1 MHFENVGEDKDF
13 RHDDTY
19 ANVNTTLAW
28 KVTKGTGSNPIRMVT
43 YSSSSLLLSATI
55 CGPLTF
61 FFSLYRDI
69 ILSFLYFFVL
79 LQKKRG
85 MKEKVIFLLLIIM
98 LLASCA
104 GNRKYDDLMQ
114 RADSIMNVND
124 DSAKVAIRMLDG
136 IKPQLPEFSQSQK
149 MRYELLRHKAM
160 NKACITFTSD
170 SVMKEVVDYY
180 DHHGSANERMLAN
193 YVLGC
198 VYRDLHEAPMAL
210 EYYNKATEQADTT
223 AADCDYGTLYRVY
236 SQMGFLFSKQYL
248 PYQLLDAFGKAV
260 KYAYLAKDTLN
271 AIINYQN
278 RENAYSYLGNK
289 DSVIAINLQAAKLF
303 KKHGNDYAAA
313 IAFGCNYKYYI
324 EKKDFINAKKAF
336 EAYNSTGYEGN
347 SNYEDAKAY
356 VLCLKGT
363 YYMFTGQL
371 DSACYILQQSLKFC
385 KSFSNKVATTKAL
398 AHYYAKVN
406 QPSLAMKYALQ
417 SSEYNDSDLIEARK
431 TQLQQVQAMYDYG
444 RNQEIARMAEQK
456 AKRSTQMNYMI
467 VFACVILFLFLS
479 YIYRKQLAL
488 KKKRIAASKLVYEDC
503 LLKLKRLQE
512 EKAQLVAEN
521 DKKLTQIIT
530 EKENAISKLEAEIH
544 NIQNKYSLSS
554 MSDTDLILKD
564 SSIYKKIKCIEMHP
578 KEEMYEEDWRKL
590 ADTIEE
596 VIPNFIPM
604 LKNQVSY
611 RDYRICLLIRLGISA
626 SLMARLLNLSDAA
639 ISKSR
644 KTMLKKICD
653 KEGKPKEFDEYVLHI
668 Q

>member
-1 MHFENVGEDKDF
+1 MSFIKHIGMIVLALLIFSNFIE
-13 RHDDTY
+13 
-19 ANVNTTLAW
+19 TLCC
-28 KVTKGTGSNPIRMVT
+28 S
-43 YSSSSLLLSATI
+43 
-55 CGPLTF
+55 F
-61 FFSLYRDI
+61 FIFS
-69 ILSFLYFFVL
+69 YFCK
-79 LQKKRG
+79 KKRG
-85 MKEKVIFLLLIIM
+85 MKEKVIYLLLILLI
-98 LLASCA
+98 LASCA

-136 IKPQLPEFSQSQK
+136 VKSQLPEFTKKQR

-198 VYRDLHEAPMAL
+198 VYRDMHEAPMAL

-248 PYQLLDAFGKAV
+248 PYQELNAFDKAE

-278 RENAYSYLGNK
+278 KGEAYGYLGKK
-289 DSVIAINLQAAKLF
+289 DSVIASNLQAAKLF

-313 IAFGCNYKYYI
+313 IAFGCNYDYYI
-324 EKKDFINAKKAF
+324 EKKDSINAKKAF

-356 VLCLKGT
+356 VLYQKGT
-363 YYMFTGQL
+363 YYLFVNKQ
-371 DSACYILQQSLKFC
+371 DSAYDNLSLSFKIC
-385 KSFSNKVATTKAL
+385 KSYSIKAATTKAL
-398 AHYYAKVN
+398 AQYYAKVN
-406 QPSLAMKYALQ
+406 QPAMAMKYALQ

-431 TQLQQVQAMYDYG
+431 TQLQQVQAMYDYS
-444 RNQEIARMAEQK
+444 RNQEIAKNADQK
-456 AKRSTQMNYMI
+456 AERSTRMNYMI
-467 VFACVILFLFLS
+467 VLSCLMLFLLLS
-479 YIYRKQLAL
+479 YIYRKQIAI
-488 KKKRIAASKLVYEDC
+488 KKKKIAVSKRLYEDS
-503 LLKLKRLQE
+503 LLKLKRLQDE
-512 EKAQLVAEN
+512 RAKLVAEN
-521 DKKLTQIIT
+521 DNKLAQVIM
-530 EKENAISKLEAEIH
+530 EKENTISKLKAEITH
-544 NIQNKYSLSS
+544 IQERYSLSS
-554 MSDTDLILKD
+554 VSDADLILKD
-564 SSIYKKIKCIEMHP
+564 SSIYKKIKFIEVHP
-578 KEEMYEEDWRKL
+578 KEKMCEEDWKEL

-596 VIPNFIPM
+596 VVPNFIPV
-604 LKNQVSY
+604 LKNKLNDK
-611 RDYRICLLIRLGISA
+611 DYQICLLVRLGFST
-626 SLMARLLNLSDAA
+626 SLVARLLGLSDAA

-644 KTMLKKICD
+644 KTMLKKICR
-653 KEGKPKEFDEYVLHI
+653 KEGKPKEFDEYILQI

>member
-1 MHFENVGEDKDF
+1 M
-13 RHDDTY
+13 
-19 ANVNTTLAW
+19 
-28 KVTKGTGSNPIRMVT
+28 T

-136 IKPQLPEFSQSQK
+136 VKFQLPEFSQSQK

-170 SVMKEVVDYY
+170 SVMKKVVDYY
-180 DHHGSANERMLAN
+180 DNHGSANERMLAN

-198 VYRDLHEAPMAL
+198 VYRDMYEAPMAL

-289 DSVIAINLQAAKLF
+289 DSVIAINLHAATMF
-303 KKHGNDYAAA
+303 KQIGNNYAAA
-313 IAFGCNYKYYI
+313 IAFGCNYNYYV
-324 EKKDFINAKKAF
+324 EKEDTLNALKTFKAYF
-336 EAYNSTGYEGN
+336 STGYEGN
-347 SNYEDAKAY
+347 SEYEDSKAY
-356 VLCLKGT
+356 VLCQKGT
-363 YYMFTGQL
+363 YYMFTAQL
-371 DSACYILQQSLKFC
+371 DSAYNNLQQSLRLC
-385 KSFSNKVATTKAL
+385 KSYSIKAATTKAL
-398 AHYYAKVN
+398 AQYYAKVN
-406 QPSLAMKYALQ
+406 QPAMAMKYALQ

-444 RNQEIARMAEQK
+444 RNQEIARRAELK

-467 VFACVILFLFLS
+467 VLACVVLFLFLS
-479 YIYRKQLAL
+479 YFYRKQLAL

-512 EKAQLVAEN
+512 EKAQLVAEK
-521 DKKLTQIIT
+521 DKKLAQIIT
-530 EKENAISKLEAEIH
+530 EKENAISKLVSEIH
-544 NIQNKYSLSS
+544 DIQNRYSLSS
-554 MSDTDLILKD
+554 MSDAYLVLKN
-564 SSIYKKIKCIEMHP
+564 SSIYKKIQCIEAHP
-578 KEEMYEEDWRKL
+578 LEEMTEEDWTEL
-590 ADTIEE
+590 ADTVEE
-596 VIPNFIPM
+596 LIPNFIPM
-604 LKNQVSY
+604 LKNRVSD
-611 RDYRICLLIRLGISA
+611 RDYRICLLIRLGIPA

-644 KTMLKKICD
+644 KTMLKKLCG
-653 KEGKPKEFDEYVLHI
+653 KVGKPKEFDEYVLHI
-668 Q
+668 P

>member
-1 MHFENVGEDKDF
+1 
-13 RHDDTY
+13 
-19 ANVNTTLAW
+19 
-28 KVTKGTGSNPIRMVT
+28 
-43 YSSSSLLLSATI
+43 
-55 CGPLTF
+55 
-61 FFSLYRDI
+61 
-69 ILSFLYFFVL
+69 
-79 LQKKRG
+79 
-85 MKEKVIFLLLIIM
+85 MKEKVIYLLLILLI
-98 LLASCA
+98 LASCA

-114 RADSIMNVND
+114 RADSIMDVDD

-198 VYRDLHEAPMAL
+198 VYRDMYEAPMAL

-289 DSVIAINLQAAKLF
+289 DSVIAINLHAATMF
-303 KKHGNDYAAA
+303 KQIGNNYAAA
-313 IAFGCNYKYYI
+313 IAFGCNYNYYV
-324 EKKDFINAKKAF
+324 EKEDTLNALKTFKAYF
-336 EAYNSTGYEGN
+336 STGYEGN
-347 SNYEDAKAY
+347 SEYEDSKAY
-356 VLCLKGT
+356 VLCQKGT
-363 YYMFTGQL
+363 YYMFTAQL
-371 DSACYILQQSLKFC
+371 DSAYNNLQQSLRLC
-385 KSFSNKVATTKAL
+385 KSYSIKAATTKAL
-398 AHYYAKVN
+398 AQYYAKVN
-406 QPSLAMKYALQ
+406 QPAMAMKYALQ

-431 TQLQQVQAMYDYG
+431 TQLQQVQAMYDYS

-467 VFACVILFLFLS
+467 VFACVVLFLFLS
-479 YIYRKQLAL
+479 YVYRKQLAL

-512 EKAQLVAEN
+512 EKAQLVAEK
-521 DKKLTQIIT
+521 DKKLAQIIT
-530 EKENAISKLEAEIH
+530 EKENAISKLVSEIH
-544 NIQNKYSLSS
+544 DIQNRYSLSS
-554 MSDTDLILKD
+554 MSDAYLVLKN
-564 SSIYKKIKCIEMHP
+564 SSIYKKIQCIEAHP
-578 KEEMYEEDWRKL
+578 LEEMNEEDWTEL
-590 ADTIEE
+590 ADTVEE
-596 VIPNFIPM
+596 LIPNFIPM
-604 LKNQVSY
+604 LKNRVSD
-611 RDYRICLLIRLGISA
+611 RDYRICLLIRLGIPA

-644 KTMLKKICD
+644 KTMLKKLCG
-653 KEGKPKEFDEYVLHI
+653 KVGKPKEFDEYVLHI
-668 Q
+668 P

>member
-1 MHFENVGEDKDF
+1 
-13 RHDDTY
+13 
-19 ANVNTTLAW
+19 
-28 KVTKGTGSNPIRMVT
+28 
-43 YSSSSLLLSATI
+43 
-55 CGPLTF
+55 
-61 FFSLYRDI
+61 
-69 ILSFLYFFVL
+69 
-79 LQKKRG
+79 

-136 IKPQLPEFSQSQK
+136 VKSQLPEFTKKQR

-198 VYRDLHEAPMAL
+198 VYRDMHEAPMAL

-248 PYQLLDAFGKAV
+248 LYQELNAFDKAE
-260 KYAYLAKDTLN
+260 KYAYLAKDTFN
-271 AIINYQN
+271 AIVNYQN
-278 RENAYSYLGNK
+278 QGEVYDFLGKK
-289 DSVIAINLQAAKLF
+289 DSVIAINLLAAKLF

-313 IAFGCNYKYYI
+313 IAFGCNYNYYI
-324 EKKDFINAKKAF
+324 EKKDSINAKKAF

-385 KSFSNKVATTKAL
+385 KSFSNKAATTKAL

-488 KKKRIAASKLVYEDC
+488 KKKRIAVSKLLYEDS
-503 LLKLKRLQE
+503 LLKLKRLQD
-512 EKAQLVAEN
+512 EKAKLVAEN
-521 DKKLTQIIT
+521 DNKLFQVIM
-530 EKENAISKLEAEIH
+530 EKENTIDKLKAEI
-544 NIQNKYSLSS
+544 NDIQERYSLSS
-554 MSDTDLILKD
+554 ISNVELSLMD
-564 SSIYKKIKCIEMHP
+564 SSICKKIKFIEVHP
-578 KEEMYEEDWRKL
+578 RKKMSDEDWKEL
-590 ADTIEE
+590 ADTVEKT
-596 VIPNFIPM
+596 IPNFIPR
-604 LKNQVSY
+604 LKNKLNDK
-611 RDYRICLLIRLGISA
+611 DYQICLLIRLGFST
-626 SLMARLLNLSDAA
+626 SLIARLLGLSDAA

-644 KTMLKKICD
+644 KTMLKKLCG
-653 KEGKPKEFDEYVLHI
+653 KVGKPKEFDEYVLQI
-668 Q
+668 R

>member
-1 MHFENVGEDKDF
+1 
-13 RHDDTY
+13 
-19 ANVNTTLAW
+19 
-28 KVTKGTGSNPIRMVT
+28 
-43 YSSSSLLLSATI
+43 
-55 CGPLTF
+55 
-61 FFSLYRDI
+61 
-69 ILSFLYFFVL
+69 
-79 LQKKRG
+79 
-85 MKEKVIFLLLIIM
+85 MKEKVIYLLLILLI
-98 LLASCA
+98 LASCA

-114 RADSIMNVND
+114 RADSIMDVDD
-124 DSAKVAIRMLDG
+124 DSATVAIRMLDG
-136 IKPQLPEFSQSQK
+136 VKPQLPEFSQSQK

-198 VYRDLHEAPMAL
+198 VYRDMHEAPMAL

-248 PYQLLDAFGKAV
+248 PYQLLDAFGKAM

-289 DSVIAINLQAAKLF
+289 DSVIAINLHAATMF
-303 KKHGNDYAAA
+303 KQIGNNYAAA

-385 KSFSNKVATTKAL
+385 KSFSNKAATTKAL

-479 YIYRKQLAL
+479 YVYRKQLAL

-512 EKAQLVAEN
+512 EKAQLVAEK
-521 DKKLTQIIT
+521 DKKLAQIIT
-530 EKENAISKLEAEIH
+530 EKENAISKLVSEIH
-544 NIQNKYSLSS
+544 DIQNRYSLSS
-554 MSDTDLILKD
+554 MSDAYLVLKN
-564 SSIYKKIKCIEMHP
+564 SSIYKKIQCIEAHP
-578 KEEMYEEDWRKL
+578 LEEMNEEDWTEL
-590 ADTIEE
+590 ADTVEE
-596 VIPNFIPM
+596 LIPNFIPM
-604 LKNQVSY
+604 LKNRVSD
-611 RDYRICLLIRLGISA
+611 RDYRICLLIRLGIPA

-644 KTMLKKICD
+644 KTMLKKLCG
-653 KEGKPKEFDEYVLHI
+653 KVGKPKEFDEYVLHI
-668 Q
+668 P

>member
-1 MHFENVGEDKDF
+1 
-13 RHDDTY
+13 
-19 ANVNTTLAW
+19 
-28 KVTKGTGSNPIRMVT
+28 
-43 YSSSSLLLSATI
+43 
-55 CGPLTF
+55 
-61 FFSLYRDI
+61 
-69 ILSFLYFFVL
+69 
-79 LQKKRG
+79 
-85 MKEKVIFLLLIIM
+85 MKEKVIYLLLILLI
-98 LLASCA
+98 LASCA

-136 IKPQLPEFSQSQK
+136 VKPQLPEFSQSQK

-198 VYRDLHEAPMAL
+198 VYRDMHEAPMAL

-248 PYQLLDAFGKAV
+248 PYQELNAFDKAE

-278 RENAYSYLGNK
+278 KGDAYGYLGKK

-313 IAFGCNYKYYI
+313 IAFGCNYDYYI
-324 EKKDFINAKKAF
+324 EKKDSINAKKAF

-356 VLCLKGT
+356 VLYQKGT
-363 YYMFTGQL
+363 YYLFVNKQ
-371 DSACYILQQSLKFC
+371 DSAYDNLSLSFKMC
-385 KSFSNKVATTKAL
+385 KSYSIKAATTKAL
-398 AHYYAKVN
+398 AQYYAKVN
-406 QPSLAMKYALQ
+406 QPAMAMKYALQ
-417 SSEYNDSDLIEARK
+417 SSEYNDSDLIGARK
-431 TQLQQVQAMYDYG
+431 TQLQQVQAMYDYS
-444 RNQEIARMAEQK
+444 RNQEIAKNAEQK
-456 AKRSTQMNYMI
+456 AERSTRMNYMI
-467 VFACVILFLFLS
+467 VLSCLMLFLLLS
-479 YIYRKQLAL
+479 YIYRKQIAI
-488 KKKRIAASKLVYEDC
+488 KKKKIAVSKRLYEDS
-503 LLKLKRLQE
+503 LLKLKRLQDE
-512 EKAQLVAEN
+512 RAKLVAEN
-521 DKKLTQIIT
+521 DNKLAQVIM
-530 EKENAISKLEAEIH
+530 EKENTISKLKAEITH
-544 NIQNKYSLSS
+544 IQERYSLSS
-554 MSDTDLILKD
+554 VSDADLILKD
-564 SSIYKKIKCIEMHP
+564 SSIYKKIKFIEVHP
-578 KEEMYEEDWRKL
+578 KEKMCEEDWKEL

-596 VIPNFIPM
+596 VVPNFIPVF
-604 LKNQVSY
+604 KNKLNDK
-611 RDYRICLLIRLGISA
+611 DYQICLLVRLGFST
-626 SLMARLLNLSDAA
+626 SLVARLLGLSDAA

-644 KTMLKKICD
+644 KTMLKKICR
-653 KEGKPKEFDEYVLHI
+653 KEGKPKEFDEYILQI

>member
-1 MHFENVGEDKDF
+1 
-13 RHDDTY
+13 
-19 ANVNTTLAW
+19 
-28 KVTKGTGSNPIRMVT
+28 
-43 YSSSSLLLSATI
+43 
-55 CGPLTF
+55 
-61 FFSLYRDI
+61 
-69 ILSFLYFFVL
+69 
-79 LQKKRG
+79 

-124 DSAKVAIRMLDG
+124 DSAKVVIRMLDG
-136 IKPQLPEFSQSQK
+136 VKSQLPEFTKKQR

-198 VYRDLHEAPMAL
+198 VYRDMHEAPMAL

-248 PYQLLDAFGKAV
+248 PYQLLDAFGKAM

-289 DSVIAINLQAAKLF
+289 DSVIAINLHAATMF
-303 KKHGNDYAAA
+303 KQIGNNYAAA

-385 KSFSNKVATTKAL
+385 KSFSNKAATTKAL

-467 VFACVILFLFLS
+467 VFACVVLFLFLS
-479 YIYRKQLAL
+479 YVYRKQLAL
-488 KKKRIAASKLVYEDC
+488 KKKRIAASKLVYEDS

-512 EKAQLVAEN
+512 EKAQLVAEK
-521 DKKLTQIIT
+521 DKKLAQIIT
-530 EKENAISKLEAEIH
+530 EKENAISKLVSEIH
-544 NIQNKYSLSS
+544 DIQNRYSLSS
-554 MSDTDLILKD
+554 ISDAYLVLKN
-564 SSIYKKIKCIEMHP
+564 SSIYKKIQCIEAHP
-578 KEEMYEEDWRKL
+578 LEEMNEEDWTEL
-590 ADTIEE
+590 ADTVEE
-596 VIPNFIPM
+596 LIPNFIPM
-604 LKNQVSY
+604 LKNRVSD
-611 RDYRICLLIRLGISA
+611 RDYRICLLIRLGIPA

-644 KTMLKKICD
+644 KTMLKKLCG
-653 KEGKPKEFDEYVLHI
+653 KVGKPKEFDEYVLHI
-668 Q
+668 P

>member
-1 MHFENVGEDKDF
+1 
-13 RHDDTY
+13 
-19 ANVNTTLAW
+19 
-28 KVTKGTGSNPIRMVT
+28 
-43 YSSSSLLLSATI
+43 
-55 CGPLTF
+55 
-61 FFSLYRDI
+61 
-69 ILSFLYFFVL
+69 
-79 LQKKRG
+79 

-98 LLASCA
+98 ILTSCA

-136 IKPQLPEFSQSQK
+136 VKSQLPEFTKKQR

-198 VYRDLHEAPMAL
+198 VYRDMYEAPMAL

-289 DSVIAINLQAAKLF
+289 DSVIAINLHAATMF
-303 KKHGNDYAAA
+303 KQIGNNYAAA
-313 IAFGCNYKYYI
+313 IAFGCNYNYYV
-324 EKKDFINAKKAF
+324 EKEDTLNALKTFKAYF
-336 EAYNSTGYEGN
+336 STGYEGN
-347 SNYEDAKAY
+347 SEYEDSKAY
-356 VLCLKGT
+356 VLCQKGT
-363 YYMFTGQL
+363 YYMFTAQL
-371 DSACYILQQSLKFC
+371 DSAYNNLQQSLRLC
-385 KSFSNKVATTKAL
+385 KSYSIKAATTKAL
-398 AHYYAKVN
+398 AQYYAKVN
-406 QPSLAMKYALQ
+406 QPAMAMKYALQ

-431 TQLQQVQAMYDYG
+431 TQLQQVQAMYDYS
-444 RNQEIARMAEQK
+444 RNQEVAKRAEQK
-456 AKRSTQMNYMI
+456 AKRSMQMNYMI
-467 VFACVILFLFLS
+467 VLACIMLFLLLS

-488 KKKRIAASKLVYEDC
+488 KKKKIAVSKLLYEDS
-503 LLKLKRLQE
+503 LLKLKRLQD
-512 EKAQLVAEN
+512 EKAKLVSEN
-521 DKKLTQIIT
+521 DNKLVQIIT
-530 EKENAISKLEAEIH
+530 EKEKTINKLKAEI
-544 NIQNKYSLSS
+544 NDIQEKYSLSS
-554 MSDTDLILKD
+554 MSDVELALMD
-564 SSIYKKIKCIEMHP
+564 SSIYKKIKFIEVHP
-578 KEEMYEEDWRKL
+578 KKNMSEEDWKEL
-590 ADTIEE
+590 ADTVEKA
-596 VIPNFIPM
+596 IPNFIPR
-604 LKNQVSY
+604 LKNKLSDK
-611 RDYRICLLIRLGISA
+611 DYQICLLIRLGFST
-626 SLMARLLNLSDAA
+626 SLIARLLDLSVAA

-644 KTMLKKICD
+644 KTMLKKICG
-653 KEGKPKEFDEYVLHI
+653 KIGKPKDFDEYVLHI

>member
-1 MHFENVGEDKDF
+1 
-13 RHDDTY
+13 
-19 ANVNTTLAW
+19 
-28 KVTKGTGSNPIRMVT
+28 
-43 YSSSSLLLSATI
+43 
-55 CGPLTF
+55 
-61 FFSLYRDI
+61 
-69 ILSFLYFFVL
+69 
-79 LQKKRG
+79 

-136 IKPQLPEFSQSQK
+136 VKPQLPEFSQSQK

-180 DHHGSANERMLAN
+180 DNHGSANERMLAN

-198 VYRDLHEAPMAL
+198 VYRDMHEAPMAL

-248 PYQLLDAFGKAV
+248 PYQLLDAFGKAM

-289 DSVIAINLQAAKLF
+289 DSVIAINLHAATMF
-303 KKHGNDYAAA
+303 KQIGNNYAAA

-385 KSFSNKVATTKAL
+385 KSFSNKAATTKAL

-467 VFACVILFLFLS
+467 VFACVVLFLFLS
-479 YIYRKQLAL
+479 YVYRKQLAL
-488 KKKRIAASKLVYEDC
+488 KKKRIAASKLVYEDS

-512 EKAQLVAEN
+512 EKAQLVAEK
-521 DKKLTQIIT
+521 DKKLAQIIT
-530 EKENAISKLEAEIH
+530 EKENAICKLVSEIH
-544 NIQNKYSLSS
+544 DIQNRYSLSS
-554 MSDTDLILKD
+554 MSDAYLVLKN
-564 SSIYKKIKCIEMHP
+564 SSIYKKIQCIEAHP
-578 KEEMYEEDWRKL
+578 LEEMTEEDWTEL
-590 ADTIEE
+590 ADTVEE
-596 VIPNFIPM
+596 LIPNFIPM
-604 LKNQVSY
+604 LKNRVSD
-611 RDYRICLLIRLGISA
+611 RDYRICLLIRLGIPA

-644 KTMLKKICD
+644 KTMLKKLCG
-653 KEGKPKEFDEYVLHI
+653 KVGKPKEFDEYVLHI
-668 Q
+668 P

>member
-1 MHFENVGEDKDF
+1 M
-13 RHDDTY
+13 
-19 ANVNTTLAW
+19 
-28 KVTKGTGSNPIRMVT
+28 
-43 YSSSSLLLSATI
+43 
-55 CGPLTF
+55 
-61 FFSLYRDI
+61 
-69 ILSFLYFFVL
+69 
-79 LQKKRG
+79 QKKRG
-85 MKEKVIFLLLIIM
+85 MKEKVLYLLLIII

-136 IKPQLPEFSQSQK
+136 VKSQLPEFTQAQK

-180 DHHGSANERMLAN
+180 EDHGSANQRMLAN

-198 VYRDLHEAPMAL
+198 VYRDMHEVPLAL

-248 PYQLLDAFGKAV
+248 PYQLLDAFGKAE

-278 RENAYSYLGNK
+278 KGDAYDYLGKK
-289 DSVIAINLQAAKLF
+289 DSVVAINLRSANMF
-303 KKHGNDYAAA
+303 KRIGDNYNAA
-313 IAFGCNYKYYI
+313 IALGCNYSYYI
-324 EKKDFINAKKAF
+324 EKQDSVNAKKAF
-336 EAYNSTGYEGN
+336 EAYFSTGYEGN
-347 SNYEDAKAY
+347 LEYEDSKAY
-356 VLCLKGT
+356 VLCQKGI

-385 KSFSNKVATTKAL
+385 KSFSNKAATTKAL

-417 SSEYNDSDLIEARK
+417 SSEYNDSSLMEARK
-431 TQLQQVQAMYDYG
+431 NQLQQMQAMYDYG

-456 AKRSTQMNYMI
+456 ATRSTQMNYMV
-467 VFACVILFLFLS
+467 VFACVILLLFLS
-479 YIYRKQLAL
+479 YIYRKQLVL
-488 KKKRIAASKLVYEDC
+488 KKKRIAVSKLLYEDS
-503 LLKLKRLQE
+503 LLKLKRLQD
-512 EKAQLVAEN
+512 EKAKLVAEN
-521 DKKLTQIIT
+521 DNKLFQVIM
-530 EKENAISKLEAEIH
+530 EKENTIDKLKAEISD
-544 NIQNKYSLSS
+544 IQDKYSLTSVS
-554 MSDTDLILKD
+554 NVELTLMD
-564 SSIYKKIKCIEMHP
+564 SSICKKIKFIEVHP
-578 KEEMYEEDWRKL
+578 RKKMSDEYWKEL
-590 ADTIEE
+590 ADTVEKT
-596 VIPNFIPM
+596 IPNFIPR
-604 LKNQVSY
+604 LKNKLNDK
-611 RDYRICLLIRLGISA
+611 DYQICLLIRLGFTT
-626 SLMARLLNLSDAA
+626 SLIARLLGLSDAA

-644 KTMLKKICD
+644 KTMLKKLCGKI
-653 KEGKPKEFDEYVLHI
+653 GKPKDFDKYVLQI

>member
-1 MHFENVGEDKDF
+1 
-13 RHDDTY
+13 
-19 ANVNTTLAW
+19 
-28 KVTKGTGSNPIRMVT
+28 
-43 YSSSSLLLSATI
+43 
-55 CGPLTF
+55 
-61 FFSLYRDI
+61 
-69 ILSFLYFFVL
+69 
-79 LQKKRG
+79 
-85 MKEKVIFLLLIIM
+85 MKEKVIYLLLILLI
-98 LLASCA
+98 LASCA
-104 GNRKYDDLMQ
+104 GNRKYDDLML
-114 RADSIMNVND
+114 RADSIMDVDD
-124 DSAKVAIRMLDG
+124 DSATVAIRMLDG
-136 IKPQLPEFSQSQK
+136 IKPQLPEFSKAQK

-223 AADCDYGTLYRVY
+223 SADCDYGTLYRVY

-248 PYQLLDAFGKAV
+248 PYQELEAFCKAK

-278 RENAYSYLGNK
+278 KGDAYGYLGKK

-313 IAFGCNYKYYI
+313 IAFGCNYDYYI
-324 EKKDFINAKKAF
+324 EKKDSINAKKAF

-356 VLCLKGT
+356 VLYQKGT
-363 YYMFTGQL
+363 YYLFVNKQ
-371 DSACYILQQSLKFC
+371 DSAYDNLSLSFKMC
-385 KSFSNKVATTKAL
+385 KSYSIKAATTKAL
-398 AHYYAKVN
+398 AQYYAKVN
-406 QPSLAMKYALQ
+406 QPAMAMKYALQ

-431 TQLQQVQAMYDYG
+431 TQLQQVQAMYDYS
-444 RNQEIARMAEQK
+444 RNQEIARRAELK

-467 VFACVILFLFLS
+467 VFACVVLFLFLS
-479 YIYRKQLAL
+479 YVYRKQLAL

-512 EKAQLVAEN
+512 EKAQLVAEK
-521 DKKLTQIIT
+521 DKKLAQIIT
-530 EKENAISKLEAEIH
+530 EKENAISKLVSEIH
-544 NIQNKYSLSS
+544 DIQNRYSLSS
-554 MSDTDLILKD
+554 MSDAYLVLKN
-564 SSIYKKIKCIEMHP
+564 SSIYKKIQCIEAHP
-578 KEEMYEEDWRKL
+578 LEEMTEEDWTEL
-590 ADTIEE
+590 ADTVEE
-596 VIPNFIPM
+596 LIPNFIPM
-604 LKNQVSY
+604 LKNRVSD
-611 RDYRICLLIRLGISA
+611 RDYRICLLIRLGIPA

-644 KTMLKKICD
+644 KTMLKKLCG
-653 KEGKPKEFDEYVLHI
+653 KVGKPKEFDEYVLHI
-668 Q
+668 P

>member
-1 MHFENVGEDKDF
+1 
-13 RHDDTY
+13 
-19 ANVNTTLAW
+19 
-28 KVTKGTGSNPIRMVT
+28 
-43 YSSSSLLLSATI
+43 
-55 CGPLTF
+55 
-61 FFSLYRDI
+61 
-69 ILSFLYFFVL
+69 
-79 LQKKRG
+79 

-136 IKPQLPEFSQSQK
+136 VKPQLPEFSQSQK

-198 VYRDLHEAPMAL
+198 VYRDMHEAPMAL

-248 PYQLLDAFGKAV
+248 PYQLLDAFGKAM

-289 DSVIAINLQAAKLF
+289 DSVIAINLHAATMF
-303 KKHGNDYAAA
+303 KQIGNNYAAA

-385 KSFSNKVATTKAL
+385 KSFSNKAATTKAL

-467 VFACVILFLFLS
+467 VFACVVLFLFLS
-479 YIYRKQLAL
+479 YVYRKQLAL
-488 KKKRIAASKLVYEDC
+488 KKKRIAASKLVYEDS

-512 EKAQLVAEN
+512 EKAQLVAEK
-521 DKKLTQIIT
+521 DKKLAQIIT
-530 EKENAISKLEAEIH
+530 EKENAISKLVSEIH
-544 NIQNKYSLSS
+544 DIQNRYSLSS
-554 MSDTDLILKD
+554 MSDAYLVLKN
-564 SSIYKKIKCIEMHP
+564 SSIYKKIQCIEAHP
-578 KEEMYEEDWRKL
+578 LEEMNEEDWTEL
-590 ADTIEE
+590 ADTVEE
-596 VIPNFIPM
+596 LIPNFIPM
-604 LKNQVSY
+604 LKNRVSD
-611 RDYRICLLIRLGISA
+611 RDYRICLLIRLGIPA

-644 KTMLKKICD
+644 KTMLKKLCG
-653 KEGKPKEFDEYVLHI
+653 KVGKPKEFDEYVLHI
-668 Q
+668 P

>member
-1 MHFENVGEDKDF
+1 
-13 RHDDTY
+13 
-19 ANVNTTLAW
+19 
-28 KVTKGTGSNPIRMVT
+28 
-43 YSSSSLLLSATI
+43 
-55 CGPLTF
+55 
-61 FFSLYRDI
+61 
-69 ILSFLYFFVL
+69 
-79 LQKKRG
+79 
-85 MKEKVIFLLLIIM
+85 MKEKVIYLLLILLI
-98 LLASCA
+98 LASCA
-104 GNRKYDDLMQ
+104 GNRKYDDLML
-114 RADSIMNVND
+114 RADSIMDVDD
-124 DSAKVAIRMLDG
+124 DSATVAIRMLDG

-180 DHHGSANERMLAN
+180 DNHGSANERMLAN

-198 VYRDLHEAPMAL
+198 VYRDMHEAPMAL

-223 AADCDYGTLYRVY
+223 ATDCDYGTLYRVY
-236 SQMGFLFSKQYL
+236 SQMGILFSKQYL
-248 PYQLLDAFGKAV
+248 PYQLLDAFGKAE

-289 DSVIAINLQAAKLF
+289 DSVIAINLHAATMF
-303 KKHGNDYAAA
+303 KQIGNNYAAA
-313 IAFGCNYKYYI
+313 IAFGCNYNYYV
-324 EKKDFINAKKAF
+324 EKEDTLNALKTFKAYF
-336 EAYNSTGYEGN
+336 SAGYEGN
-347 SNYEDAKAY
+347 SEYEDSKAY
-356 VLCLKGT
+356 VLCQKGT
-363 YYMFTGQL
+363 YYMFTAQL
-371 DSACYILQQSLKFC
+371 DSAYNNLQQSLRLC
-385 KSFSNKVATTKAL
+385 KSYSIKAATTKAL
-398 AHYYAKVN
+398 AQYYAKVN
-406 QPSLAMKYALQ
+406 QPAMAMKYALQ

-488 KKKRIAASKLVYEDC
+488 KKKRIAASKLVYEDS

>member
-1 MHFENVGEDKDF
+1 
-13 RHDDTY
+13 
-19 ANVNTTLAW
+19 
-28 KVTKGTGSNPIRMVT
+28 MVT

-136 IKPQLPEFSQSQK
+136 IKSQLPEFSQSQK

-170 SVMKEVVDYY
+170 SVMKKVVDYY
-180 DHHGSANERMLAN
+180 DNHGSANERMLAN

-198 VYRDLHEAPMAL
+198 VYRDMYEAPMAL

-236 SQMGFLFSKQYL
+236 SQMGILFSKQYL
-248 PYQLLDAFGKAV
+248 PYQLLDAFGKAE
-260 KYAYLAKDTLN
+260 KYAYLTKDTLN

-278 RENAYSYLGNK
+278 KGDAYGYLGKK

-303 KKHGNDYAAA
+303 KKHGNDYAAT
-313 IAFGCNYKYYI
+313 IAFGCNYDYYI
-324 EKKDFINAKKAF
+324 EKKDSINAKKAF

-356 VLCLKGT
+356 VLYQKGT
-363 YYMFTGQL
+363 YYLFVNKQ
-371 DSACYILQQSLKFC
+371 DSAYDNLSLSFKMC
-385 KSFSNKVATTKAL
+385 KSYSIKAATTKAL
-398 AHYYAKVN
+398 AQYYAKVN
-406 QPSLAMKYALQ
+406 QPAMAMKYALQ
-417 SSEYNDSDLIEARK
+417 SSEYNDSDLLGARK
-431 TQLQQVQAMYDYG
+431 TQLQQMQAMYDYG
-444 RNQEIARMAEQK
+444 RNQEIARRAELK

-467 VFACVILFLFLS
+467 VFACVVLFLFLS
-479 YIYRKQLAL
+479 YVYRKQLAL

-512 EKAQLVAEN
+512 EKAQLVAEK
-521 DKKLTQIIT
+521 DKKLAQIIT
-530 EKENAISKLEAEIH
+530 EKENAISKLVSEIH
-544 NIQNKYSLSS
+544 DIQNRYSLSS
-554 MSDTDLILKD
+554 MSDAYLVLKN
-564 SSIYKKIKCIEMHP
+564 SSIYKKIQCIETHP
-578 KEEMYEEDWRKL
+578 LEEMNEEDWTEL
-590 ADTIEE
+590 ADTVEE
-596 VIPNFIPM
+596 LIPNFIPM
-604 LKNQVSY
+604 LKNRVSD
-611 RDYRICLLIRLGISA
+611 RDYRICLLIRLGIPA

-644 KTMLKKICD
+644 KTMLKKLCG
-653 KEGKPKEFDEYVLHI
+653 KVGKPKEFDEYVLHI
-668 Q
+668 P

>member
-1 MHFENVGEDKDF
+1 
-13 RHDDTY
+13 
-19 ANVNTTLAW
+19 
-28 KVTKGTGSNPIRMVT
+28 
-43 YSSSSLLLSATI
+43 
-55 CGPLTF
+55 
-61 FFSLYRDI
+61 
-69 ILSFLYFFVL
+69 
-79 LQKKRG
+79 
-85 MKEKVIFLLLIIM
+85 M

-136 IKPQLPEFSQSQK
+136 VKSQLPEFSKSQK

-198 VYRDLHEAPMAL
+198 VYRDIHEVPLAL

-248 PYQLLDAFGKAV
+248 PYQLLDAFGKAE

-278 RENAYSYLGNK
+278 KGDAYDYLGKK
-289 DSVIAINLQAAKLF
+289 DSVVAINLRSANMF
-303 KKHGNDYAAA
+303 MRIGDNYNAA
-313 IAFGCNYKYYI
+313 IALGCNYSYYI
-324 EKKDFINAKKAF
+324 EKQDTANAKKAF
-336 EAYNSTGYEGN
+336 EAYFSTGYEGN
-347 SNYEDAKAY
+347 LEYEDSKAY
-356 VLCLKGT
+356 VLYQKGR

-385 KSFSNKVATTKAL
+385 KSFSNKAATTKAL

-417 SSEYNDSDLIEARK
+417 SSEYNDSSLMEARK
-431 TQLQQVQAMYDYG
+431 NQLQQMQAMYDYG

-488 KKKRIAASKLVYEDC
+488 KKKRIAVSKLLYEDS
-503 LLKLKRLQE
+503 LLKLKRLQD
-512 EKAQLVAEN
+512 EKAKLVAEN
-521 DKKLTQIIT
+521 DNKLFQVIM
-530 EKENAISKLEAEIH
+530 EKENTIDKLKAEISD
-544 NIQNKYSLSS
+544 IQDKYSLTSVS
-554 MSDTDLILKD
+554 NVELTLMD
-564 SSIYKKIKCIEMHP
+564 SSICKKIKFIELHP
-578 KEEMYEEDWRKL
+578 KKSMCEEDWKEL
-590 ADTIEE
+590 ANTIENA
-596 VIPNFIPM
+596 IPNFIPV
-604 LKNQVSY
+604 LKN
-611 RDYRICLLIRLGISA
+611 RLNDKDYQICLLVRLGFST
-626 SLMARLLNLSDAA
+626 SLVARLLGLSDAA
-639 ISKSR
+639 ISKRR
-644 KTMLKKICD
+644 KTMLKKLCG
-653 KEGKPKEFDEYVLHI
+653 KVGKPKEFDEYVLQI

>member
-1 MHFENVGEDKDF
+1 
-13 RHDDTY
+13 
-19 ANVNTTLAW
+19 
-28 KVTKGTGSNPIRMVT
+28 
-43 YSSSSLLLSATI
+43 
-55 CGPLTF
+55 
-61 FFSLYRDI
+61 
-69 ILSFLYFFVL
+69 
-79 LQKKRG
+79 
-85 MKEKVIFLLLIIM
+85 MKEKVIYLLLILLI
-98 LLASCA
+98 LASCA

-124 DSAKVAIRMLDG
+124 DSATVAIRMLDG

-198 VYRDLHEAPMAL
+198 VYRDIHEVPLAL
-210 EYYNKATEQADTT
+210 EYYNKATEQADTI

-248 PYQLLDAFGKAV
+248 PYQLLDAFGKAE

-278 RENAYSYLGNK
+278 KGDAYDYLGKK
-289 DSVIAINLQAAKLF
+289 DSVVAINLRSANMF
-303 KKHGNDYAAA
+303 MRIGDNYNAA
-313 IAFGCNYKYYI
+313 IALGCNYSYYI
-324 EKKDFINAKKAF
+324 EKQDTVNAKKAF
-336 EAYNSTGYEGN
+336 EAYFSTGYEGN
-347 SNYEDAKAY
+347 LEYEDSKAY
-356 VLCLKGT
+356 VLYQKGT

-385 KSFSNKVATTKAL
+385 KSFSNKAATTKAL

-417 SSEYNDSDLIEARK
+417 SSEYNDSSLMEARK
-431 TQLQQVQAMYDYG
+431 NQLQQMQAMYDYG

-488 KKKRIAASKLVYEDC
+488 KKKRIAVSKLLYEDS
-503 LLKLKRLQE
+503 LLKLKRLQD
-512 EKAQLVAEN
+512 EKAKLVAEN
-521 DKKLTQIIT
+521 DNKLFQVIM
-530 EKENAISKLEAEIH
+530 EKENTIDKLKAEISD
-544 NIQNKYSLSS
+544 IQDKYSLTSVS
-554 MSDTDLILKD
+554 NVELTLMD
-564 SSIYKKIKCIEMHP
+564 SSICKKIKFIELHP
-578 KEEMYEEDWRKL
+578 KKSMCEEDWKEL
-590 ADTIEE
+590 ANTIENA
-596 VIPNFIPM
+596 IPNFIPV
-604 LKNQVSY
+604 LKN
-611 RDYRICLLIRLGISA
+611 RLNDKDYQICLLIRLGFST
-626 SLMARLLNLSDAA
+626 SLIARLLGLSDAA
-639 ISKSR
+639 ISKRR
-644 KTMLKKICD
+644 KTMLKKLCG
-653 KEGKPKEFDEYVLHI
+653 KVGKPKEFDEYVLQI